1 MKAKFLYSKFWKD
14 CRAAREQRGWS
25 RAAVGKELGVGG
37 SAVAKWEANKLKR
50 EDMWR
55 ILAMCVIYDFDVYH
69 YYEVIESPKLVQ
81 KRLIEDK
88 TLTRYEPKIEEVSD
102 DWQSVDQDLNVDW
115 NNFRYDED
123 NRREVWHRE
132 LGWILDPY
140 QVVA

>member
-55 ILAMCVIYDFDVYH
+55 ILAMCVIYDFDVYN
-69 YYEVIESPKLVQ
+69 YYEVIDRPKLVQ
-81 KRLIEDK
+81 KPLIEDK
-88 TLTRYEPKIEEVSD
+88 KLTRYEPKQNYDIEYDATLDEGLIAWDHVRHGEDGTPEV
-102 DWQSVDQDLNVDW
+102 
-115 NNFRYDED
+115 FHTEI
-123 NRREVWHRE
+123 
-132 LGWILDPY
+132 GWIIDPRY
-140 QVVA
+140 TEVQ

>member
-1 MKAKFLYSKFWKD
+1 MKAKFLYSKFWRD
-14 CRAAREQRGWS
+14 CRAAREARGWS

-55 ILAMCVIYDFDVYH
+55 ILAMCVIYDFDVYN
-69 YYEVIESPKLVQ
+69 YYEVIERPKLVQ

-88 TLTRYEPKIEEVSD
+88 TLTRYEPKIEEIVD
-102 DWQSVDQDLNVDW
+102 DWQSFDQELNVDW

-140 QVVA
+140 HVVS